1 MASAN
6 AKRAI
11 SGLLLFD
18 KSAGA
23 SSNHALQKVKR
34 LFRAEKAGHTGTLD
48 PFATGLLPICFGEA
62 TKFSSFGLDG
72 DKAYVAMLK
81 LGVTT
86 TTGDTEGEIVAQRE
100 VTATQADI
108 DLVLPRF
115 MGTTLQIP
123 PLYSALKVA
132 GKPMYDYARKGL
144 DVAREAREITIS
156 ELTCLRSAA
165 DELEISVTCG
175 KGTYIRVL
183 AEDIGAVLGCGAHLN
198 ALRRTTVGS
207 LSIAQAL
214 TLAQLELLTEDDR
227 DALLLPN
234 DRLLE
239 ALQSICLETPAITCL
254 RQGQAQQA
262 HPDWLPGTVRVYAE
276 NSEFI
281 GLGEITLDGHL
292 IAKRLI
298 AQAGAASVT

>member
-1 MASAN
+1 MVVN

-72 DKAYVAMLK
+72 DKSYLATLK

-86 TTGDTEGEIVAQRE
+86 TTGDTEGEIVAQHE
-100 VTATQADI
+100 VTTSQADV
-108 DLVLPRF
+108 DAVLPRF
-115 MGTTLQIP
+115 MGTTQQIP
-123 PLYSALKVA
+123 PIYSALKVA

-156 ELTCLRSAA
+156 ELKCLHFAA

-183 AEDIGAVLGCGAHLN
+183 AEDIGAVLGCGAHLS
-198 ALRRTTVGS
+198 ALRRTAVAS

-214 TLAQLELLTEDDR
+214 TLAQLESLSEAGR
-227 DALLLPN
+227 DLLLMPN

-239 ALQSICLETPAITCL
+239 ALQSIYLETPAITRL
-254 RQGQAQQA
+254 QQGQALQA
-262 HPDWLPGTVRVYAE
+262 HPNWLPGTVRIYTVD
-276 NSEFI
+276 NEFI
-281 GLGEITLDGHL
+281 GLGEITLDGRL

-298 AQAGAASVT
+298 AQ

>member
-1 MASAN
+1 MVVN

-18 KSAGA
+18 KCAGA

-72 DKAYVAMLK
+72 DKSYLATLK

-86 TTGDTEGEIVAQRE
+86 TTGDTEGEIVAQHE
-100 VTATQADI
+100 VTTTQADV
-108 DLVLPRF
+108 DAVLPRF
-115 MGTTLQIP
+115 MGTTQQIP
-123 PLYSALKVA
+123 PIYSALKVA

-156 ELTCLRSAA
+156 ELKCLHFAA

-183 AEDIGAVLGCGAHLN
+183 AEDIGAALGCGAHLS
-198 ALRRTTVGS
+198 ALRRTAVAS

-214 TLAQLELLTEDDR
+214 TLAQLESLSEAGR
-227 DALLLPN
+227 DLLLMPN

-239 ALQSICLETPAITCL
+239 ALQSIYLETPAITRL
-254 RQGQAQQA
+254 QQGQALQA
-262 HPDWLPGTVRVYAE
+262 HPNWLPGTVRIYTVD
-276 NSEFI
+276 NEFI
-281 GLGEITLDGHL
+281 GLGEITLDGRL

-298 AQAGAASVT
+298 AQ

>member
-1 MASAN
+1 MVVN

-18 KSAGA
+18 KCAGA

-72 DKAYVAMLK
+72 DKSYLATLK

-86 TTGDTEGEIVAQRE
+86 TTGDTEGEIVAQHE
-100 VTATQADI
+100 VTTTLADV
-108 DLVLPRF
+108 DAVLPRF
-115 MGTTLQIP
+115 MGTTQQIP
-123 PLYSALKVA
+123 PIYSALKVA

-156 ELTCLRSAA
+156 ELKCLHFAA

-183 AEDIGAVLGCGAHLN
+183 AEDIGAALGCGAHLS
-198 ALRRTTVGS
+198 ALRRTAVAS

-214 TLAQLELLTEDDR
+214 TLAQLESLSEAGR
-227 DALLLPN
+227 DLLLMPN

-239 ALQSICLETPAITCL
+239 ALQSIYLETPAITRL
-254 RQGQAQQA
+254 QQGQALQA
-262 HPDWLPGTVRVYAE
+262 HPNWLPGTVRIYTVD
-276 NSEFI
+276 NEFI
-281 GLGEITLDGHL
+281 GLGEITLDGRL

-298 AQAGAASVT
+298 AQ

>member
-1 MASAN
+1 MVVN

-18 KSAGA
+18 KCAGA

-72 DKAYVAMLK
+72 DKSYLATLK

-86 TTGDTEGEIVAQRE
+86 TTGDTEGEIVAQHE
-100 VTATQADI
+100 VTTTQADV
-108 DLVLPRF
+108 DAVLPRF
-115 MGTTLQIP
+115 MGTTQQIP
-123 PLYSALKVA
+123 PIYSALKVA

-156 ELTCLRSAA
+156 ELKCLHFAA

-183 AEDIGAVLGCGAHLN
+183 AEDIGAALGCGAHLS
-198 ALRRTTVGS
+198 ALRRTAVAS

-214 TLAQLELLTEDDR
+214 TLAQLESLSEAGR
-227 DALLLPN
+227 DLLLMPN

-239 ALQSICLETPAITCL
+239 ALQSICLETPAITRL
-254 RQGQAQQA
+254 QQGQALQA
-262 HPDWLPGTVRVYAE
+262 HPNWLPGTVRIYTVD
-276 NSEFI
+276 NEFI
-281 GLGEITLDGHL
+281 GLGEITLDGRL

-298 AQAGAASVT
+298 AQ

>member
-1 MASAN
+1 MVVN

-72 DKAYVAMLK
+72 DKSYLATLK

-86 TTGDTEGEIVAQRE
+86 TTGDTEGEIVAQHE
-100 VTATQADI
+100 VTTTQADV
-108 DLVLPRF
+108 DAVLPRF
-115 MGTTLQIP
+115 MGTTQQIP
-123 PLYSALKVA
+123 PIYSALKVA

-156 ELTCLRSAA
+156 ELKCLHFAA

-183 AEDIGAVLGCGAHLN
+183 AEDIGAALGCGAHLS
-198 ALRRTTVGS
+198 ALRRTAVAS

-214 TLAQLELLTEDDR
+214 TLAQLESLSEAGR
-227 DALLLPN
+227 DLLLMPN

-239 ALQSICLETPAITCL
+239 ALQSIYLETPAITRL
-254 RQGQAQQA
+254 QQGQALQA
-262 HPDWLPGTVRVYAE
+262 HPNWLPGTVRIYTVD
-276 NSEFI
+276 NEFI
-281 GLGEITLDGHL
+281 GLGEITLDGRL

-298 AQAGAASVT
+298 AQ

>member
-1 MASAN
+1 MVVN

-72 DKAYVAMLK
+72 DKSYLATLK

-86 TTGDTEGEIVAQRE
+86 TTGDTEGEIVAQHE
-100 VTATQADI
+100 VTTTQADV
-108 DLVLPRF
+108 DAVLPRF
-115 MGTTLQIP
+115 MGTTQQIP
-123 PLYSALKVA
+123 PIYSALKVA

-156 ELTCLRSAA
+156 ELKCLHFAA

-183 AEDIGAVLGCGAHLN
+183 AEDIGAVLGCGAHLS
-198 ALRRTTVGS
+198 ALRRTAVAS

-214 TLAQLELLTEDDR
+214 TLAQLESLSEAGR
-227 DALLLPN
+227 DLLLMPN

-239 ALQSICLETPAITCL
+239 ALQSIYLETPAITRL
-254 RQGQAQQA
+254 QQGQALQA
-262 HPDWLPGTVRVYAE
+262 HPNWLPGTVRIYTVD
-276 NSEFI
+276 NEFI
-281 GLGEITLDGHL
+281 GLGEITLDGRL

-298 AQAGAASVT
+298 AQ

>member
-1 MASAN
+1 MVN

-72 DKAYVAMLK
+72 DKSYLATLK

-86 TTGDTEGEIVAQRE
+86 TTGDTEGEIVAQHE
-100 VTATQADI
+100 VTTTQADV
-108 DLVLPRF
+108 DAVLPRF
-115 MGTTLQIP
+115 MGTTQQIP
-123 PLYSALKVA
+123 PIYSALKVA

-156 ELTCLRSAA
+156 ELKCLHFAA

-183 AEDIGAVLGCGAHLN
+183 AEDIGAVLGCGAHLS
-198 ALRRTTVGS
+198 ALRRTAVAS

-214 TLAQLELLTEDDR
+214 TLAQLESLSEAGR
-227 DALLLPN
+227 DLLLMPN

-239 ALQSICLETPAITCL
+239 ALQSIYLETPAITRL
-254 RQGQAQQA
+254 QQGQALQA
-262 HPDWLPGTVRVYAE
+262 HPNWLPGTVRIYTVD
-276 NSEFI
+276 NEFI
-281 GLGEITLDGHL
+281 GLGEITLDGRL

-298 AQAGAASVT
+298 AQ